1 VTARPPRRP
10 RGAAVAAFLAT
21 LLWPGLALVG
31 LALGGAAY
39 AIRRLGPGAPG
50 APGGGP
56 AEPRLVDVVL
66 ALGACLAALSA
77 AVWAAALLTGVDLAA
92 RDADL
97 PNLPF
102 LLRDLAVSL
111 AAAGVAAG
119 FVYGRYGR
127 APADDGLVG
136 RGLAARLALGLA
148 AGAALSLLVVP
159 TDLVAERLLGSPAG
173 GHPLAD
179 RLARAT
185 TGVDHLVVLASGCL
199 LGPLS
204 EEMFFRAFVFRV
216 VERRLGPAAGLVLSS
231 GLFAAVHVEAAWLP
245 GAFVAGLGLAL
256 LYART
261 RSLPAA
267 AAAHAGIN
275 LASLVAA
282 RLG

>member
-1 VTARPPRRP
+1 VRPPRLP
-10 RGAAVAAFLAT
+10 RAPALAAFLAT
-21 LLWPGLALVG
+21 LLFPGLALVG
-31 LALGGAAY
+31 LALGGTAY
-39 AIRRLGPGAPG
+39 AIRRLRPGESA
-50 APGGGP
+50 AQGGGP
-56 AEPRLVDVVL
+56 AEPRLVDVAL
-66 ALGACLAALSA
+66 ALGACLAALVPA
-77 AVWAAALLTGVDLAA
+77 LWAAALLTGVDLAA
-92 RDADL
+92 RDAEL

-127 APADDGLVG
+127 AAADDGLVR

-159 TDLVAERLLGSPAG
+159 IDLVAERLLGPAAE

-185 TGVDHLVVLASGCL
+185 TGADYLVVLASGCL

-204 EEMFFRAFVFRV
+204 EEMFFRAFVLRV
-216 VERRLGPAAGLVLSS
+216 VERRLGPVAGVVLSS
-231 GLFAAVHVEAAWLP
+231 GLFAAAHLEAAWLP